1 MKPFHL
7 GCTDSARCDAQNGD
21 QQGSPTRGP
30 ACKTNVEMCHSECG
44 RALVCVWWCGGAVSP
59 QERRGSQHTTALRF
73 RRLQLCKFAPGE
85 GSSKQKNR
93 LIFPLA
99 FESYHITY
107 RSDTKYVARMLRYAS
122 PGSPVCPPPDFP
134 NADFLRHRPPPA
146 YARGPGRFCL
156 LAGPSRGRRCT
167 PAGRARRRACER
179 RAAAA
184 GRAAGV
190 PLAQLF
196 FSR

>member
-30 ACKTNVEMCHSECG
+30 ACKTNVEMCHSVCG

-134 NADFLRHRPPPA
+134 NADLLPPPSPP
-146 YARGPGRFCL
+146 ARVRSRPRQVLSVGGAEPRPQVHPGG
-156 LAGPSRGRRCT
+156 A
-167 PAGRARRRACER
+167 
-179 RAAAA
+179 RAAA
-184 GRAAGV
+184 G
-190 PLAQLF
+190 L
-196 FSR
+196 